1 MTNADLNIV
10 LVGIGLFSVFIFL
23 FVIIVIAAAII
34 SINSCFKDFV
44 DLYCKQLK
52 ERENNGKNSIS
63 SESRP
68 DRPEE

>member
-23 FVIIVIAAAII
+23 FVIAVGAAII

-44 DLYCKQLK
+44 DLYRKQLK